1 MTFPA
6 QPDTWIGRSIGDR
19 QRYRL
24 DRRLGAGGMGDVFLA
39 MDTLLGQHVA
49 LKLLKEKL
57 AASTSLRK
65 RFEREVAICA
75 ALKSDHIVNVSD
87 SGVTDEGHPF
97 YVMEYLRGESL
108 KQVLQQHK
116 RLPVERAVRIVTQ
129 VCEGLRLA
137 HAGVDL
143 WWNGATISEHV
154 KVIHRDLKP
163 DNIFIVPTALG
174 ELVKILD
181 FGIAKIRDESTDRTN
196 LTYGFIGTFRY
207 AAPEQLRAA
216 NTLDARADI
225 YSLGVILYE
234 LLSGTDPFGFG
245 AQAYSITGMGW
256 AMAHKTK
263 PPIPIRLQPGCEHLS
278 PQLEAA
284 VMQCL
289 QKSPS
294 DRFASV
300 EQLKQ
305 ALQAA
310 FPRKPDETLGHST
323 QHQFPTSPAHTQSSF
338 PRESGAEPAR
348 ANPPLQPKETEV
360 VAPTSLPET
369 SLPQTRHE
377 DWATPQFSQ
386 PLAGQQS
393 PYSISSDLSL
403 PSSRSSQRRL
413 STSALFF
420 VGAGIGIGIVA
431 LGAVVYS
438 YIQFRFTAQ
447 VVDEIQTLKTQA
459 RYEACAN
466 RAETVTRDSTVYAEA
481 QALLSECQLEYAKQL
496 AAVSNFAEA
505 IAIAKKISQDSPLY
519 PQAQVLIQEW
529 SEI

>member
-6 QPDTWIGRSIGDR
+6 QPETWIGRSIGDR

-24 DRRLGAGGMGDVFLA
+24 ERRLGSGGMGDVFLA

-57 AASTSLRK
+57 AASKSLRK

-87 SGVTDEGHPF
+87 YGVTDEGHPF
-97 YVMEYLRGESL
+97 YVMEYLRGDSL
-108 KQVLQQHK
+108 KQLLKQQQ
-116 RLPVERAVRIVTQ
+116 RLPVERTIKIVTQ
-129 VCEGLRLA
+129 ACEGLRLA
-137 HAGVDL
+137 HSGIDL
-143 WWNGATISEHV
+143 WWSGATASEHV
-154 KVIHRDLKP
+154 KVVHRDLKP
-163 DNIFIVPTALG
+163 DNIFVVPTALG

-181 FGIAKIRDESTDRTN
+181 FGIAKIRDESIDRTN

-216 NTLDARADI
+216 NTIDARADI

-263 PPIPIRLQPGCEHLS
+263 PPIPIRLQPGCENLS

-305 ALQAA
+305 VLKATITHKPEEAIDNSLHSSPSAPTHPQPSVPVTPEAA
-310 FPRKPDETLGHST
+310 TTKAYIPPP
-323 QHQFPTSPAHTQSSF
+323 PT
-338 PRESGAEPAR
+338 
-348 ANPPLQPKETEV
+348 KTE
-360 VAPTSLPET
+360 AIPPTSLPNTLSPPNRQEVRA
-369 SLPQTRHE
+369 S
-377 DWATPQFSQ
+377 AQFSAPQ
-386 PLAGQQS
+386 HSNPAHS
-393 PYSISSDLSL
+393 STDDSILI
-403 PSSRSSQRRL
+403 PPPARQRRL
-413 STSALFF
+413 STSTLFF
-420 VGAGIGIGIVA
+420 VGAAIGVGIVA

-438 YIQFRFTAQ
+438 YIQFRLTAQ
-447 VVDEIQTLKTQA
+447 VIDEIQTLKHQA
-459 RYEACAN
+459 RYEACAS

-481 QALLSECQLEYAKQL
+481 QAILNECHLEHAKQL
-496 AAVSNFAEA
+496 AGSSNFAEA
-505 IAIAKKISQDSPLY
+505 IAIAKQIPQDSPLY
-519 PQAQVLIQEW
+519 SQAQILIQDW

>member
-1 MTFPA
+1 MSFPA

-24 DRRLGAGGMGDVFLA
+24 ERRLGSGGMGDVFLA

-57 AASTSLRK
+57 ALSKSLRK

-75 ALKSDHIVNVSD
+75 ALKNDHIVNVSD
-87 SGVTDEGHPF
+87 YGVTDEGHPF

-108 KQVLQQHK
+108 KQLLKQQQ
-116 RLPVERAVRIVTQ
+116 RLPVERAVKIVTQ

-137 HAGVDL
+137 HTGIDL
-143 WWNGATISEHV
+143 WWSGATASEHV

-163 DNIFIVPTALG
+163 DNIFVVPTALG

-181 FGIAKIRDESTDRTN
+181 FGIAKIRDESLDRTN

-216 NTLDARADI
+216 NTIDARADI

-263 PPIPIRLQPGCEHLS
+263 PPIPIRLQPGCEHFS

-305 ALQAA
+305 VLKTTIT
-310 FPRKPDETLGHST
+310 RKSEEVVNNSNNSARQP
-323 QHQFPTSPAHTQSSF
+323 P
-338 PRESGAEPAR
+338 PAR
-348 ANPPLQPKETEV
+348 TPIPLAPDAPNKANLPPQLTKTQILP
-360 VAPTSLPET
+360 PTSLPKT
-369 SLPQTRHE
+369 SLPVTRQE
-377 DWATPQFSQ
+377 VRASAQYSRSAW
-386 PLAGQQS
+386 QQS
-393 PYSISSDLSL
+393 STQLSTDNSIQP
-403 PSSRSSQRRL
+403 PSRASRSRL
-413 STSALFF
+413 STSTLFF
-420 VGAGIGIGIVA
+420 IGAGIGIGIVA

-438 YIQFRFTAQ
+438 YIHFRLTAQ
-447 VVDEIQTLKTQA
+447 VIDELQTLKNRA

-466 RAETVTRDSTVYAEA
+466 RAETVTSDSTIYAEA
-481 QALLSECQLEYAKQL
+481 QAILNECYLGHARQL
-496 AAVSNFAEA
+496 AANNNFVEA
-505 IAIAKKISQDSPLY
+505 IAVAEQIASDSPY
-519 PQAQVLIQEW
+519 YSQAQALIQEW
-529 SEI
+529 SGI

>member
-24 DRRLGAGGMGDVFLA
+24 ERRLGSGGMGDVFLA

-49 LKLLKEKL
+49 LKLLKDKL
-57 AASTSLRK
+57 AMSKSLRK

-75 ALKSDHIVNVSD
+75 ALKNDHIVNVSD
-87 SGVTDEGHPF
+87 YGVTDEGHPF

-108 KQVLQQHK
+108 KQLLKQQK
-116 RLPVERAVRIVTQ
+116 RLPVERASEIVMQ
-129 VCEGLRLA
+129 VCEGLRSA
-137 HAGVDL
+137 HAGIDL
-143 WWNGATISEHV
+143 WWSGATASEHV

-163 DNIFIVPTALG
+163 DNIFVVPTALG

-181 FGIAKIRDESTDRTN
+181 FGIAKIRDESLDRTN

-216 NTLDARADI
+216 NTIDARADI

-263 PPIPIRLQPGCEHLS
+263 QPIPIRLQPGCEHLS

-305 ALQAA
+305 VLKATIA
-310 FPRKPDETLGHST
+310 RKPEEVVNSKNSAP
-323 QHQFPTSPAHTQSSF
+323 QSPSVPSFVPTAPN
-338 PRESGAEPAR
+338 AEPTK
-348 ANPPLQPKETEV
+348 ANLPQQPAKTQIFPPASLPK
-360 VAPTSLPET
+360 TSLP
-369 SLPQTRHE
+369 LTRQE
-377 DWATPQFSQ
+377 VRATAQFSQ
-386 PLAGQQS
+386 PARHQRSTQLSKDDAILPAS
-393 PYSISSDLSL
+393 PA
-403 PSSRSSQRRL
+403 SQRRL
-413 STSALFF
+413 STSTLFF
-420 VGAGIGIGIVA
+420 IGAGIGIGIVV
-431 LGAVVYS
+431 LGAGVYS
-438 YIQFRFTAQ
+438 YIQLRLTTQ
-447 VVDEIQTLKTQA
+447 VVEELQTLKNQA

-466 RAETVTRDSTVYAEA
+466 RAATVTPDSTIYAEA
-481 QALLSECQLEYAKQL
+481 QTILNECYLGNARQL
-496 AAVSNFAEA
+496 AASNNFAEA
-505 IAIAKKISQDSPLY
+505 IATAQHIASDSPLY
-519 PQAQVLIQEW
+519 PQAQALIQEW

>member
-1 MTFPA
+1 MTFPP
-6 QPDTWIGRSIGDR
+6 QPETWIGRSIGDR

-24 DRRLGAGGMGDVFLA
+24 ERRLGSGGMGDVFLA

-49 LKLLKEKL
+49 LKLLKDKL
-57 AASTSLRK
+57 AASKSLRK

-87 SGVTDEGHPF
+87 YGVTDEGHPF

-108 KQVLQQHK
+108 KQLLKQQQ
-116 RLPVERAVRIVTQ
+116 RLPVERTIKIVTQ

-137 HAGVDL
+137 HSGVDL
-143 WWNGATISEHV
+143 WWSGATASEHV

-163 DNIFIVPTALG
+163 DNIFVVPTALG

-181 FGIAKIRDESTDRTN
+181 FGIAKIRDESLDRTN

-216 NTLDARADI
+216 HTTDAAADI

-263 PPIPIRLQPGCEHLS
+263 PPIPIRLQRGCEHLS

-284 VMQCL
+284 VMRCL

-294 DRFASV
+294 DRFVSV
-300 EQLKQ
+300 EELKQ
-305 ALQAA
+305 VLKATTHKSKDAIDNSVRPSPPVPTHLQTSISAT
-310 FPRKPDETLGHST
+310 PDAET
-323 QHQFPTSPAHTQSSF
+323 
-338 PRESGAEPAR
+338 AR
-348 ANPPLQPKETEV
+348 VNLPPQQTETEV
-360 VAPTSLPET
+360 IPPTSLPET
-369 SLPQTRHE
+369 SLPLNRQEVR
-377 DWATPQFSQ
+377 AASSPGSQQGSAANFS
-386 PLAGQQS
+386 PDD
-393 PYSISSDLSL
+393 SISL
-403 PSSRSSQRRL
+403 PTPASQRRL
-413 STSALFF
+413 STSTLFF
-420 VGAGIGIGIVA
+420 VGAGIGVGIVA

-438 YIQFRFTAQ
+438 YIQFRLTAQ
-447 VVDEIQTLKTQA
+447 VIDEIQTLKHQA
-459 RYEACAN
+459 RYEACTN
-466 RAETVTRDSTVYAEA
+466 RAETVTRDSTVYTEA
-481 QALLSECQLEYAKQL
+481 QALLNECHLEHAKQL
-496 AAVSNFAEA
+496 AGSNNFAEA
-505 IAIAKKISQDSPLY
+505 IAIASQIPQDSPLY
-519 PQAQVLIQEW
+519 TQAQILIQDW

>member
-1 MTFPA
+1 
-6 QPDTWIGRSIGDR
+6 
-19 QRYRL
+19 
-24 DRRLGAGGMGDVFLA
+24 LGAGGMGDVFLA

-49 LKLLKEKL
+49 LKLLKDKL
-57 AASTSLRK
+57 AASKSLRK

-75 ALKSDHIVNVSD
+75 ALKSEHIVNVSD
-87 SGVTDEGHPF
+87 YGVTDEGHPF

-108 KQVLQQHK
+108 KQLLKQQR
-116 RLPVERAVRIVTQ
+116 RLPVERASEIVTQ

-137 HAGVDL
+137 HAGIDL
-143 WWNGATISEHV
+143 WWSGATASEHV

-163 DNIFIVPTALG
+163 DNIFVVPTALG

-181 FGIAKIRDESTDRTN
+181 FGIAKIRDESLDRTN

-216 NTLDARADI
+216 NTIDARADI

-263 PPIPIRLQPGCEHLS
+263 QPIPLRLQPGCEHLS

-305 ALQAA
+305 VLKATIA
-310 FPRKPDETLGHST
+310 RKPEEIVNHSAP
-323 QHQFPTSPAHTQSSF
+323 QSPSA
-338 PRESGAEPAR
+338 PAPIPLAPDAEPTK
-348 ANPPLQPKETEV
+348 ANLPPQLTETQIV
-360 VAPTSLPET
+360 PPTSLPKTSPPPNRQEVRST
-369 SLPQTRHE
+369 AKFFQTARSQSSPPLSPEEPSLP
-377 DWATPQFSQ
+377 
-386 PLAGQQS
+386 
-393 PYSISSDLSL
+393 
-403 PSSRSSQRRL
+403 PSEPSQRRL
-413 STSALFF
+413 STATLFF
-420 VGAGIGIGIVA
+420 IGASIGIGIVV

-438 YIQFRFTAQ
+438 YIQFRLTAQ
-447 VVDEIQTLKTQA
+447 FVDELQTLKNQA
-459 RYEACAN
+459 RYEACAA

-481 QALLSECQLEYAKQL
+481 QAILNECYLGRARQL
-496 AAVSNFAEA
+496 AAKNSFAEA
-505 IAIAKKISQDSPLY
+505 IAIARQIASDSPLY
-519 PQAQVLIQEW
+519 PQAQMLIQEW

>member
-24 DRRLGAGGMGDVFLA
+24 ERRLGSGGMGDVFLA

-49 LKLLKEKL
+49 LKLLKDKL
-57 AASTSLRK
+57 ATSKSLRK

-75 ALKSDHIVNVSD
+75 ALKNDHIVNVSD
-87 SGVTDEGHPF
+87 YGVTDEGHPF

-108 KQVLQQHK
+108 KQLLKQQQQ
-116 RLPVERAVRIVTQ
+116 LPVERATKIVTQ

-137 HAGVDL
+137 HAGIDL
-143 WWNGATISEHV
+143 WWSGATTSEHV

-163 DNIFIVPTALG
+163 DNIFVVPTALG

-181 FGIAKIRDESTDRTN
+181 FGIAKIRDESIDRTN

-216 NTLDARADI
+216 NTIDARADI

-263 PPIPIRLQPGCEHLS
+263 PPIPIGLQPGCEHLS

-305 ALQAA
+305 VLKATIT
-310 FPRKPDETLGHST
+310 RKSEEIINNSV
-323 QHQFPTSPAHTQSSF
+323 HQPPSAPTHASSV
-338 PRESGAEPAR
+338 PTTHNAEPTR
-348 ANPPLQPKETEV
+348 ANLPLQPTE
-360 VAPTSLPET
+360 AQIFPPASLPKT
-369 SLPQTRHE
+369 SLPQTRQE
-377 DWATPQFSQ
+377 V
-386 PLAGQQS
+386 
-393 PYSISSDLSL
+393 
-403 PSSRSSQRRL
+403 RSSPQSSQSARHHSSQLSPDDAIIRPSPARQRRL
-413 STSALFF
+413 STSTLFF
-420 VGAGIGIGIVA
+420 IGAGIGIGIVV
-431 LGAVVYS
+431 LGAGVYS
-438 YIQFRFTAQ
+438 YIHLRLTTQ
-447 VVDEIQTLKTQA
+447 VVDELQTLKNQA

-466 RAETVTRDSTVYAEA
+466 RAETVTHDSTIYVEA
-481 QALLSECQLEYAKQL
+481 QAILNECYLGRARQL
-496 AAVSNFAEA
+496 AANSNFAEA
-505 IAIAKKISQDSPLY
+505 IAVAQQIASDSPLY
-519 PQAQVLIQEW
+519 PQAQALIQEW

>member
-6 QPDTWIGRSIGDR
+6 QPETWIGRSIGDR

-24 DRRLGAGGMGDVFLA
+24 ERRLGSGGMGDVFLA

-49 LKLLKEKL
+49 LKLLKDKL
-57 AASTSLRK
+57 AASKSLRK

-75 ALKSDHIVNVSD
+75 ALKNDHIVNVSD
-87 SGVTDEGHPF
+87 YGVTDEGHPF

-108 KQVLQQHK
+108 KQLLKQQQ
-116 RLPVERAVRIVTQ
+116 RLPVEGAIKIMIQ

-137 HAGVDL
+137 HTGIDL
-143 WWNGATISEHV
+143 WWSGATASEHV

-163 DNIFIVPTALG
+163 DNIFVVPTALG

-181 FGIAKIRDESTDRTN
+181 FGIAKIRDESLDRTN

-216 NTLDARADI
+216 HTIDARADI

-289 QKSPS
+289 QKLPS

-300 EQLKQ
+300 EELKQ
-305 ALQAA
+305 VLKATIT
-310 FPRKPDETLGHST
+310 RKSEEVINNPIHQSPPAPTHPQSAVPVTPKAETT
-323 QHQFPTSPAHTQSSF
+323 
-338 PRESGAEPAR
+338 R
-348 ANPPLQPKETEV
+348 ANLPLQPTETEV
-360 VAPTSLPET
+360 IPPTSLPDT
-369 SLPQTRHE
+369 LLPPPRQEVR
-377 DWATPQFSQ
+377 ATAQFSSVRH
-386 PLAGQQS
+386 GS
-393 PYSISSDLSL
+393 PANSSTDDSVLL
-403 PSSRSSQRRL
+403 PAPASQRRL
-413 STSALFF
+413 STSTLFF
-420 VGAGIGIGIVA
+420 IGAGLGVGIVV

-438 YIQFRFTAQ
+438 YIQFRLTAQ
-447 VVDEIQTLKTQA
+447 VIDEIQTLKHQA

-481 QALLSECQLEYAKQL
+481 QAILNECHLEHAKQL
-496 AAVSNFAEA
+496 AGSNNFAEA
-505 IAIAKKISQDSPLY
+505 IAIARQIPQDSPLY
-519 PQAQVLIQEW
+519 SQAQVLIQDW